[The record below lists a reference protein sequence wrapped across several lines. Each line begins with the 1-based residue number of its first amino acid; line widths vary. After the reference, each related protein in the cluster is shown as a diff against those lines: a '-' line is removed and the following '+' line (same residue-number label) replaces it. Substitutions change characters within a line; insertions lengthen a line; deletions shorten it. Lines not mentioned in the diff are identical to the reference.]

1 MFSLLGAPSFWWL
14 IASLLIAIAGIIGA
28 FKATAMVGVA
38 FPPLASITPLILS
51 ANVWNKGSIGLLS
64 ALVAAWGSVVGGLAV
79 SEAGLRPILKYV
91 VASFA
96 IIAVGFGIDR
106 AFTNRI
112 HLHEFEMNWAVG
124 SSDRLQAGPDSL
136 KGEEKVII
144 YRRQGENTCYDT
156 IYSNKLA
163 NYLTGLRKPT
173 VHVEYEA
180 FYDFGRERGYNVR
193 SIEGM
198 LITKNQKP
206 VLDAEGQGG
215 MFGDGSTGACDR

>member
-1 MFSLLGAPSFWWL
+1 
-14 IASLLIAIAGIIGA
+14 
-28 FKATAMVGVA
+28 MVGVA

-96 IIAVGFGIDR
+96 IIAVVFGIDR

-156 IYSNKLA
+156 IYQGRRILISE
-163 NYLTGLRKPT
+163 KPENE
-173 VHVEYEA
+173 VIVPACNEA
-180 FYDFGRERGYNVR
+180 FTANTELSFIVFE
-193 SIEGM
+193 
-198 LITKNQKP
+198 
-206 VLDAEGQGG
+206 
-215 MFGDGSTGACDR
+215 